1 MPPIIPR
8 EDVETGFL
16 ALTLAGTVGLVWTL
30 IALV

>member
-8 EDVETGFL
+8 DDMETGFL

-30 IALV
+30 GVLV